1 MIMIRTKSIAKCD
14 CLRLVV
20 SLILILQAVM
30 VMAQSQI
37 TIKNNLMY
45 VDVTVYNSGLGST
58 IRETTIDTGASVCAI
73 DSTYAVDSCQIKG
86 ERVNAVVG
94 NTMGKDVNS
103 SYVYLDSIAF
113 GGVVYTNVRCYLV
126 DLAGTLQQYAPKFII
141 GGEVLK
147 KDLWCYDLKRNT
159 LQRYMRVPKN
169 VVATIKWKKYADA
182 ALNLIYFEGK
192 IGGKDTRIFFD
203 TGSVRN
209 AVPSNFDITPTDS
222 VKLPGANIAE
232 KLTYKKVGWC
242 KNVPVEISNLNSNLD
257 FVKSSNSGL
266 KEPCINAD
274 FLQGKKWMLDYKRR
288 RLLILGSD

>member
-1 MIMIRTKSIAKCD
+1 MIKTKSIAKCD
-14 CLRLVV
+14 YLRLVV

-45 VDVTVYNSGLGST
+45 VDVSVYNSGLCN
-58 IRETTIDTGASVCAI
+58 IIHETTIDTGASVCAI

-113 GGVVYTNVRCYLV
+113 GGVVYTKVRCYLV
-126 DLAGTLQQYAPKFII
+126 DLAGTLQQFAPKFVI

-147 KDLWCYDLKRNT
+147 KDLWCCDQKEYT

-192 IGGKDTRIFFD
+192 IGGKYTRIFFD

-222 VKLPGANIAE
+222 VKLPGASIAE

-266 KEPCINAD
+266 KEPCINAS

>member
-1 MIMIRTKSIAKCD
+1 MVMMKKMFIAKYN
-14 CLRLVV
+14 LLHLVV
-20 SLILILQAVM
+20 GMFVFFQPTAV
-30 VMAQSQI
+30 VAQSQI

-45 VDVTVYNSGLGST
+45 VDVSVYNSGLCNK
-58 IRETTIDTGASVCAI
+58 IHETTIDTGASVCAI

-86 ERVNAVVG
+86 ERVNALVG

-113 GGVVYTNVRCYLV
+113 GGVVYTKVRCYLV

-147 KDLWCYDLKRNT
+147 KDLWCCDLKEYT

-203 TGSVRN
+203 TGSLLN

-222 VKLPGANIAE
+222 VKLPGANIAD

-242 KNVPVEISNLNSNLD
+242 KNVPVEISNLNYNLN
-257 FVKSSNSGL
+257 FVKSVSSGS
-266 KEPCINAD
+266 KYPRINAD

>member
-1 MIMIRTKSIAKCD
+1 MKKKFVTKRD
-14 CLRLVV
+14 LLHLVV
-20 SLILILQAVM
+20 GLFVCFQATA

-45 VDVTVYNSGLGST
+45 VDASVYNSGLCST
-58 IRETTIDTGASVCAI
+58 IHETTIDTGASVCVI

-86 ERVNAVVG
+86 ERVNATIG
-94 NTMGKDVNS
+94 NTMGKDVNA

-113 GGVVYTNVRCYLV
+113 GGVVYTKVRCYLV
-126 DLAGTLQQYAPKFII
+126 DLVGKFQQFAPKFII

-147 KDLWCYDLKRNT
+147 KDLWCCDLKEYT

-192 IGGKDTRIFFD
+192 IEGKDTRIFFD

-222 VKLPGANIAE
+222 VKLPGANIAD

-242 KNVPVEISNLNSNLD
+242 KNVPVEISNLNYNLS
-257 FVKSSNSGL
+257 FVKSVSSGS
-266 KEPCINAD
+266 KYSRINAD

-288 RLLILGSD
+288 RLLILDSE

>member
-1 MIMIRTKSIAKCD
+1 MIKTKSIAKCD

-45 VDVTVYNSGLGST
+45 VDASVYNSGLCST

-73 DSTYAVDSCQIKG
+73 DSIYAVDSCQIKG

-182 ALNLIYFEGK
+182 ALNLIYFEGN
-192 IGGKDTRIFFD
+192 IEGKDTRIFFD
-203 TGSVRN
+203 TGSLLN

-222 VKLPGANIAE
+222 VKLPGASIAD

-266 KEPCINAD
+266 KEPCINAS

>member
-1 MIMIRTKSIAKCD
+1 
-14 CLRLVV
+14 
-20 SLILILQAVM
+20 
-30 VMAQSQI
+30 
-37 TIKNNLMY
+37 MY
-45 VDVTVYNSGLGST
+45 VDVSVYNSGLCNK
-58 IRETTIDTGASVCAI
+58 IHETTIDTGASVCAI

-86 ERVNAVVG
+86 ERVNALVG

-113 GGVVYTNVRCYLV
+113 GGVVYTKVRCYLV
-126 DLAGTLQQYAPKFII
+126 NLAGTLQQFAPKFII

-147 KDLWCYDLKRNT
+147 KDLWCCDLKEYT
-159 LQRYMRVPKN
+159 LQRYMCAPKN
-169 VVATIKWKKYADA
+169 VVATIKWKRYADA

-203 TGSVRN
+203 TGAVRN

-222 VKLPGANIAE
+222 VKLPGASIAE

>member
-1 MIMIRTKSIAKCD
+1 MIKTKSIAKCD
-14 CLRLVV
+14 YLRLVV

-45 VDVTVYNSGLGST
+45 VDVSVYNSGLCN
-58 IRETTIDTGASVCAI
+58 IIHETTIDTGASVCAI

-113 GGVVYTNVRCYLV
+113 GGVVYTKVRCYLV
-126 DLAGTLQQYAPKFII
+126 DLAGTLQQFAPKFII

-147 KDLWCYDLKRNT
+147 KDLWCCDLKEYT

-182 ALNLIYFEGK
+182 ALNLIYFEGN
-192 IGGKDTRIFFD
+192 IEGKDTRIFFD
-203 TGSVRN
+203 TGSLLN

-222 VKLPGANIAE
+222 VKLPGANIAD

-242 KNVPVEISNLNSNLD
+242 KNVPVEISNLDYNLD
-257 FVKSSNSGL
+257 FVKSVSSAS
-266 KEPCINAD
+266 KYPRINAD
-274 FLQGKKWMLDYKRR
+274 FLQGKKWMLDYKRK

>member
-1 MIMIRTKSIAKCD
+1 MIRTKSIAKCD

-20 SLILILQAVM
+20 SLILILRAVM

-45 VDVTVYNSGLGST
+45 VDVSVYNSGLCNK
-58 IRETTIDTGASVCAI
+58 IHETTIDTGASVCAF

-141 GGEVLK
+141 GGDVLK
-147 KDLWCYDLKRNT
+147 RDLWCYDLKRNT

-182 ALNLIYFEGK
+182 ALNLIYFEGN
-192 IGGKDTRIFFD
+192 IEGKDTRIFFD
-203 TGSVRN
+203 TGSLLN

-222 VKLPGANIAE
+222 VKLPGANIAD

>member
-1 MIMIRTKSIAKCD
+1 
-14 CLRLVV
+14 
-20 SLILILQAVM
+20 
-30 VMAQSQI
+30 
-37 TIKNNLMY
+37 MY
-45 VDVTVYNSGLGST
+45 VDAAIFSSGLCST
-58 IRETTIDTGASVCAI
+58 IHETIIDTGASVCI
-73 DSTYAVDSCQIKG
+73 VDSTYAVDSCQIKG
-86 ERVNAVVG
+86 ERVNATMG
-94 NTMGKDVNS
+94 NTMGKNINT
-103 SYVYLDSIAF
+103 SYVHLDSIAF
-113 GGVVYTNVRCYLV
+113 GGVVYTKVRCYLV
-126 DLAGTLQQYAPKFII
+126 DLAGTLQQFAPKFII

-147 KDLWCYDLKRNT
+147 KDLWCCDLKEYT

-203 TGSVRN
+203 TGAVRN

-222 VKLPGANIAE
+222 VKLPGASIAE

>member
-1 MIMIRTKSIAKCD
+1 MIKTKSIAKCD

-45 VDVTVYNSGLGST
+45 VDVSVYNSGLCN
-58 IRETTIDTGASVCAI
+58 IIHETTIDTGASVCAI

-113 GGVVYTNVRCYLV
+113 GGVVYTKVRCYLV
-126 DLAGTLQQYAPKFII
+126 DLAGTLQQFAPKFII

-147 KDLWCYDLKRNT
+147 KDLWCCDLKEYT

-182 ALNLIYFEGK
+182 ALNLIYFEGN
-192 IGGKDTRIFFD
+192 IEGKDTRIFFD
-203 TGSVRN
+203 TGSLLN

-222 VKLPGANIAE
+222 VKLPGANIAD

-242 KNVPVEISNLNSNLD
+242 KNVPVEISNLDYNLD
-257 FVKSSNSGL
+257 FVKSVSSAS
-266 KEPCINAD
+266 KYPRINAD
-274 FLQGKKWMLDYKRR
+274 FLQGKKWMLDYKRK

>member
-1 MIMIRTKSIAKCD
+1 MIKTKSIAKCD
-14 CLRLVV
+14 YLRLVV

-45 VDVTVYNSGLGST
+45 VDVSVYNSGLCN
-58 IRETTIDTGASVCAI
+58 IIHETTIDTGASVCAI

-113 GGVVYTNVRCYLV
+113 GGVVYTKVRCYLV
-126 DLAGTLQQYAPKFII
+126 DLAGTLQQFAPKFII

-147 KDLWCYDLKRNT
+147 KDLWCCDLKEYT

-203 TGSVRN
+203 TGAVRN
-209 AVPSNFDITPTDS
+209 AVTFNFEITPTEFI
-222 VKLPGANIAE
+222 KLPGASIAE

-266 KEPCINAD
+266 KEPCINAS

>member
-1 MIMIRTKSIAKCD
+1 MIKTKSIAKCD
-14 CLRLVV
+14 YLRLVV

-45 VDVTVYNSGLGST
+45 VDVSVYNSGLCN
-58 IRETTIDTGASVCAI
+58 IIHETTIDTGASVCAI

-113 GGVVYTNVRCYLV
+113 GGVVYTKVRCYLV
-126 DLAGTLQQYAPKFII
+126 DLAGTLQQFAPKFVI

-147 KDLWCYDLKRNT
+147 KDLWCCDQKEYT

-192 IGGKDTRIFFD
+192 IGGKYTRIFFD

-266 KEPCINAD
+266 KEPCINAS

>member
-1 MIMIRTKSIAKCD
+1 
-14 CLRLVV
+14 
-20 SLILILQAVM
+20 
-30 VMAQSQI
+30 
-37 TIKNNLMY
+37 MY
-45 VDVTVYNSGLGST
+45 VDVSVYNSGLCNK
-58 IRETTIDTGASVCAI
+58 IHETTIDTGASVCAI

-86 ERVNAVVG
+86 ERVNALVG

-113 GGVVYTNVRCYLV
+113 GGVVYTKVRCYLV

-147 KDLWCYDLKRNT
+147 KDLWCCDLKEYT

-169 VVATIKWKKYADA
+169 IVATIKWKRYADA

-203 TGSVRN
+203 TGAVRN
-209 AVPSNFDITPTDS
+209 AVTFNFDLTPTEF

-242 KNVPVEISNLNSNLD
+242 KNIPVEISNLNSNLD

-266 KEPCINAD
+266 KEPCINAS

>member
-1 MIMIRTKSIAKCD
+1 MRKKFIAKRD
-14 CLRLVV
+14 LLHLVV
-20 SLILILQAVM
+20 GLFVIFQATA

-45 VDVTVYNSGLGST
+45 VDVAVYNSGLCST

-126 DLAGTLQQYAPKFII
+126 DMAGTLQQLAPKFII

-147 KDLWCYDLKRNT
+147 EGYWCCDLKENT
-159 LQRYMRVPKN
+159 FQRLMSVPKN
-169 VVATIKWKKYADA
+169 VVATLKWKKYADA
-182 ALNLIYFEGK
+182 ALNHIYFEGK
-192 IGGKDTRIFFD
+192 IGGKDTRILFD
-203 TGSVRN
+203 TGALLN
-209 AVPSNFDITPTDS
+209 GLTYDFDLTPTEK
-222 VKLPGANIAE
+222 VWLPSANMID
-232 KLTYKKVGWC
+232 KLTYKEAGLC
-242 KNVPVEISNLNSNLD
+242 KNIPVEIANYTFNLD
-257 FVKSSNSGL
+257 FVKAL
-266 KEPCINAD
+266 KAGPKSPRINAG
-274 FLQGKKWMLDYKRR
+274 FLQGKKWVLDYKRR
-288 RLLILGSD
+288 RLLILDSE

>member
-1 MIMIRTKSIAKCD
+1 MRKKFIAKRD
-14 CLRLVV
+14 LLRLVV
-20 SLILILQAVM
+20 GLFVIFQATA

-45 VDVTVYNSGLGST
+45 VDVAVYNSGLCST

-86 ERVNAVVG
+86 ERVNATVG

-103 SYVYLDSIAF
+103 SYVYLDSITF

-126 DLAGTLQQYAPKFII
+126 DLAGTLQQFAPKFIV
-141 GGEVLK
+141 GGDVLK
-147 KDLWCYDLKRNT
+147 RDLWCYDLKRNT

-182 ALNLIYFEGK
+182 ALNHIYFEGK

-203 TGSVRN
+203 TGAVRN
-209 AVPSNFDITPTDS
+209 AVPFNFDITPTDS
-222 VKLPGANIAE
+222 VKLPGASIAE

-288 RLLILGSD
+288 RLLILDSE

>member
-1 MIMIRTKSIAKCD
+1 
-14 CLRLVV
+14 
-20 SLILILQAVM
+20 
-30 VMAQSQI
+30 
-37 TIKNNLMY
+37 MY
-45 VDVTVYNSGLGST
+45 VDASVYNSGLCST
-58 IRETTIDTGASVCAI
+58 IRETIIDTGASVCVI

-86 ERVNAVVG
+86 ERVNATIG

-113 GGVVYTNVRCYLV
+113 GGEVYTNVRCYLV

-169 VVATIKWKKYADA
+169 VVATIKWKRYADA
-182 ALNLIYFEGK
+182 ALNHIYFEGK

-203 TGSVRN
+203 TGAVRN
-209 AVPSNFDITPTDS
+209 AVTINFDITPTEF

-232 KLTYKKVGWC
+232 KLTYKEVGWC
-242 KNVPVEISNLNSNLD
+242 KNIPVEISNLNSNLD

>member
-1 MIMIRTKSIAKCD
+1 
-14 CLRLVV
+14 
-20 SLILILQAVM
+20 
-30 VMAQSQI
+30 
-37 TIKNNLMY
+37 MY
-45 VDVTVYNSGLGST
+45 VDAAIFSSGLCST
-58 IRETTIDTGASVCAI
+58 IHETIIDTGASVCII

-86 ERVNAVVG
+86 ERVNATMG
-94 NTMGKDVNS
+94 NTMGKNINT

-147 KDLWCYDLKRNT
+147 KDLWCYDLKEYT

-203 TGSVRN
+203 TGSVHN
-209 AVPSNFDITPTDS
+209 AVTSNFDITPTEKM
-222 VKLPGANIAE
+222 KLPSASIAD
-232 KLTYKKVGWC
+232 KLTYKEVEWC
-242 KNVPVEISNLNSNLD
+242 KNVPVEISNLNFNLD
-257 FVKSSNSGL
+257 FGKSKNKGL
-266 KEPCINAD
+266 KEPCLNAE

>member
-1 MIMIRTKSIAKCD
+1 MLMKNKMLITKRD
-14 CLRLVV
+14 LLRLVV
-20 SLILILQAVM
+20 CLFVVFQTTAGMS
-30 VMAQSQI
+30 QSKI
-37 TIKNNLMY
+37 TIKNNLLY
-45 VDVTVYNSGLGST
+45 TDVSVFSSGLCCST
-58 IRETTIDTGASVCAI
+58 HEAIIDTGASVCAI

-86 ERVNAVVG
+86 ERVNATIG
-94 NTMGKDVNS
+94 NTMGKKINT

-126 DLAGTLQQYAPKFII
+126 DLAGTLQQYVPKFII
-141 GGEVLK
+141 GGDVLK
-147 KDLWCYDLKRNT
+147 RDLWCFDLKRNT

-169 VVATIKWKKYADA
+169 VVATIKWKKYVDA

-203 TGSVRN
+203 TGSLLN

-222 VKLPGANIAE
+222 VKLPGANIAD

-242 KNVPVEISNLNSNLD
+242 KNVPVEISNLNYNLN
-257 FVKSSNSGL
+257 FVKSVSSGS
-266 KEPCINAD
+266 KYPRINAD

-288 RLLILGSD
+288 RLLILDSE

>member
-1 MIMIRTKSIAKCD
+1 MLMKNKMLITKRD
-14 CLRLVV
+14 LLHLVV
-20 SLILILQAVM
+20 CMFVVFQTTAGMS
-30 VMAQSQI
+30 QSKI

-45 VDVTVYNSGLGST
+45 VDVAVYNSGLCST
-58 IRETTIDTGASVCAI
+58 IHETTIDTGASVCAI

-141 GGEVLK
+141 GGEFLK
-147 KDLWCYDLKRNT
+147 RDLWCYDLKRYA

-203 TGSVRN
+203 TGAVRN
-209 AVPSNFDITPTDS
+209 AVTFNFDITPTEF

-266 KEPCINAD
+266 KEPCINAS

>member
-1 MIMIRTKSIAKCD
+1 MRKKFIAKRD
-14 CLRLVV
+14 LLRLVV
-20 SLILILQAVM
+20 GLLVCFQATS

-45 VDVTVYNSGLGST
+45 VDVAVYNSGLCST

-73 DSTYAVDSCQIKG
+73 DSAYAVDSCQIKG
-86 ERVNAVVG
+86 ERVNATVG

-126 DLAGTLQQYAPKFII
+126 DLAGTLQQFAPKFIV
-141 GGEVLK
+141 GGDVLK
-147 KDLWCYDLKRNT
+147 RDLWCYDLKRNT

-182 ALNLIYFEGK
+182 ALNHIYFEGK

-203 TGSVRN
+203 TGAVRN
-209 AVPSNFDITPTDS
+209 AVTFNFDITPTDS
-222 VKLPGANIAE
+222 VKLPGASIAE

-288 RLLILGSD
+288 RLLILDSE

>member
-1 MIMIRTKSIAKCD
+1 MKKKFVTKRD
-14 CLRLVV
+14 LRRLVV
-20 SLILILQAVM
+20 GWLVCFQATA

-37 TIKNNLMY
+37 TIKYHLMFA
-45 VDVTVYNSGLGST
+45 DVSVFNSGLCCTSQAM
-58 IRETTIDTGASVCAI
+58 IDTGASVCII

-86 ERVNAVVG
+86 ERVKATMG
-94 NTMGKDVNS
+94 NTMGKDINT
-103 SYVYLDSIAF
+103 SYVYVDSIAF
-113 GGVVYTNVRCYLV
+113 GGVVYTKVRCYLV
-126 DLAGTLQQYAPKFII
+126 DLVGKLQQFAPKFVV

-147 KDLWCYDLKRNT
+147 RDLWCYDLKRYA

-203 TGSVRN
+203 TGAVRN
-209 AVPSNFDITPTDS
+209 AVTFNFDITPTEI
-222 VKLPGANIAE
+222 VKLPGASIAD

-266 KEPCINAD
+266 KEPCINAS

-288 RLLILGSD
+288 RLLILDSE

>member
-1 MIMIRTKSIAKCD
+1 MRKKFIAKRD
-14 CLRLVV
+14 LLRLVV
-20 SLILILQAVM
+20 GLLVCFQATS

-37 TIKNNLMY
+37 TITNNLMY
-45 VDVTVYNSGLGST
+45 VDVAVYSSGLCST

-73 DSTYAVDSCQIKG
+73 DSTYAIDSCQIKG
-86 ERVNAVVG
+86 ERVNATVG
-94 NTMGKDVNS
+94 NTMGKDINTF
-103 SYVYLDSIAF
+103 YVYVDSIAF
-113 GGVVYTNVRCYLV
+113 GGVVYTKVRCYLV
-126 DLAGTLQQYAPKFII
+126 DLAGTLQQFAPKFII

-147 KDLWCYDLKRNT
+147 RDLWCYDLKRNT

-203 TGSVRN
+203 TGAVRN

-222 VKLPGANIAE
+222 VKLPGASIAE

-274 FLQGKKWMLDYKRR
+274 FLQGKQWMLDYKRR

>member
-1 MIMIRTKSIAKCD
+1 
-14 CLRLVV
+14 
-20 SLILILQAVM
+20 
-30 VMAQSQI
+30 
-37 TIKNNLMY
+37 MY
-45 VDVTVYNSGLGST
+45 VDVAVYNSGLCST

-73 DSTYAVDSCQIKG
+73 DSTYAIDSCQIKG

-141 GGEVLK
+141 GGDVLK
-147 KDLWCYDLKRNT
+147 RDLWCYDLKRNT

-203 TGSVRN
+203 TGAVRN
-209 AVPSNFDITPTDS
+209 AVPSNFDIIPTDS
-222 VKLPGANIAE
+222 VKLPGASIAE

>member
-1 MIMIRTKSIAKCD
+1 MKKEFVTKRD
-14 CLRLVV
+14 LLHLLVGFFV
-20 SLILILQAVM
+20 CFQATA

-45 VDVTVYNSGLGST
+45 VDAAIFNSGLCCTSQAM
-58 IRETTIDTGASVCAI
+58 IDTGASVCII

-86 ERVNAVVG
+86 ERVKATMG
-94 NTMGKDVNS
+94 NTMGKSINT
-103 SYVYLDSIAF
+103 SYVYVDSIAF
-113 GGVVYTNVRCYLV
+113 GGVVYTKVRCYLV
-126 DLAGTLQQYAPKFII
+126 DLVGKLQQFAPKFVV

-147 KDLWCYDLKRNT
+147 RDLWCYDLKRYA

-192 IGGKDTRIFFD
+192 IGGKKTRIFFD
-203 TGSVRN
+203 TGAVRN

-222 VKLPGANIAE
+222 VKLPGANIAD

-242 KNVPVEISNLNSNLD
+242 KNVPVEISNLNYNLS
-257 FVKSSNSGL
+257 FVKSVSSGS
-266 KEPCINAD
+266 KYSRINAD

-288 RLLILGSD
+288 RLLILDSE

>member
-1 MIMIRTKSIAKCD
+1 MIKTKSIAKCD
-14 CLRLVV
+14 YLRLVV

-45 VDVTVYNSGLGST
+45 VDVSVYNSGLCN
-58 IRETTIDTGASVCAI
+58 IIHETTIDTGASVCAI

-113 GGVVYTNVRCYLV
+113 GGVVYTKVRCYLV
-126 DLAGTLQQYAPKFII
+126 DLAGTLQQFAPKFII

-147 KDLWCYDLKRNT
+147 KDLWCCDLKEYT

-203 TGSVRN
+203 TGAVRN
-209 AVPSNFDITPTDS
+209 AVTFNFEITPTEFI
-222 VKLPGANIAE
+222 KLPGASIAE

-242 KNVPVEISNLNSNLD
+242 KNVPVEISNLNFNLD
-257 FVKSSNSGL
+257 FGKSNNSGL
-266 KEPCINAD
+266 KEPCINAE

>member
-1 MIMIRTKSIAKCD
+1 
-14 CLRLVV
+14 
-20 SLILILQAVM
+20 
-30 VMAQSQI
+30 
-37 TIKNNLMY
+37 MY
-45 VDVTVYNSGLGST
+45 VDAAIFSSGLCST
-58 IRETTIDTGASVCAI
+58 IHETIIDTGASVCI
-73 DSTYAVDSCQIKG
+73 VDSTYAVDSCQIKG
-86 ERVNAVVG
+86 ERVNATMG
-94 NTMGKDVNS
+94 NTMGKNINT

-113 GGVVYTNVRCYLV
+113 GGVVYTKVRCYLV
-126 DLAGTLQQYAPKFII
+126 DLAGTLQQFAPKFII

-147 KDLWCYDLKRNT
+147 KDLWCCDLKECT
-159 LQRYMRVPKN
+159 LQRYMCAPKN

-209 AVPSNFDITPTDS
+209 AVTFNFEITPTEF
-222 VKLPGANIAE
+222 VKLPGASIAE

-274 FLQGKKWMLDYKRR
+274 FLQGKKWILDYKRR

>member
-1 MIMIRTKSIAKCD
+1 MKNMFIAKRD
-14 CLRLVV
+14 FLRLVV
-20 SLILILQAVM
+20 GLLVCFQSTL

-45 VDVTVYNSGLGST
+45 VDVAVYNSGLCST
-58 IRETTIDTGASVCAI
+58 IHETTIDTGASVCAI

-86 ERVNAVVG
+86 ERVNATIG
-94 NTMGKDVNS
+94 NTMGKKINT
-103 SYVYLDSIAF
+103 SYVYLDSITF
-113 GGVVYTNVRCYLV
+113 GGVLYTNVRCYLV

-141 GGEVLK
+141 GGDVLK
-147 KDLWCYDLKRNT
+147 RDLWCYDLKRNT
-159 LQRYMRVPKN
+159 LQQYMRMPKN
-169 VVATIKWKKYADA
+169 IVATIKWKKYADA

-203 TGSVRN
+203 TGSLLN

-222 VKLPGANIAE
+222 VKLPGANIAD
-232 KLTYKKVGWC
+232 KLTYKKVGRC
-242 KNVPVEISNLNSNLD
+242 KNVPVEISNLNYNLN

-266 KEPCINAD
+266 KEPCINAS

-288 RLLILGSD
+288 RLLILDSE

>member
-1 MIMIRTKSIAKCD
+1 MIKTKSIAKCD

-30 VMAQSQI
+30 VMAQPQI

-45 VDVTVYNSGLGST
+45 VDASVYNSGLCST
-58 IRETTIDTGASVCAI
+58 IRETIIDTGASVCVI

-86 ERVNAVVG
+86 ERVNATIG
-94 NTMGKDVNS
+94 NTMGKKINT

-113 GGVVYTNVRCYLV
+113 GGVVYTKVRCYLV

-169 VVATIKWKKYADA
+169 VVATIKWKRYADA
-182 ALNLIYFEGK
+182 ALNHIYFEGK

-203 TGSVRN
+203 TGAVRN
-209 AVPSNFDITPTDS
+209 AVPFNFDITPTDS
-222 VKLPGANIAE
+222 VKLPGASIAE

-266 KEPCINAD
+266 KEPCINAS

>member
-1 MIMIRTKSIAKCD
+1 MKKKFVTKRD
-14 CLRLVV
+14 LLHLVV
-20 SLILILQAVM
+20 GLFVCFQATA

-45 VDVTVYNSGLGST
+45 VDASVYNSGLCST
-58 IRETTIDTGASVCAI
+58 IHETTIDTGASVCVI

-86 ERVNAVVG
+86 ERVNATIG
-94 NTMGKDVNS
+94 NTMGKDVNA

-113 GGVVYTNVRCYLV
+113 GGVVYTKVRCYLV
-126 DLAGTLQQYAPKFII
+126 DLVGKFQQFAPKFII

-147 KDLWCYDLKRNT
+147 KDLWCCDLKEYT
-159 LQRYMRVPKN
+159 IQRYMRVPKN

-192 IGGKDTRIFFD
+192 IEGKDTRIFFD

-222 VKLPGANIAE
+222 VKLPGANIAD

-242 KNVPVEISNLNSNLD
+242 KNVPVEISNLNYNLS
-257 FVKSSNSGL
+257 FVKSVSSGS
-266 KEPCINAD
+266 KYSRINAD

>member
-1 MIMIRTKSIAKCD
+1 MVMMKNMFIAKRD
-14 CLRLVV
+14 FLRLVV
-20 SLILILQAVM
+20 GLLVCVQVTS

-45 VDVTVYNSGLGST
+45 VDASVYNSGLCST

-86 ERVNAVVG
+86 ERVNATVG

-103 SYVYLDSIAF
+103 SYVYLDSITF

-126 DLAGTLQQYAPKFII
+126 DLAGTLQQFAPKFIV
-141 GGEVLK
+141 GGDVLK
-147 KDLWCYDLKRNT
+147 RDLWCYDLKRNT
-159 LQRYMRVPKN
+159 LQRYMRVPRN

-182 ALNLIYFEGK
+182 ALNHIYFEGK

-203 TGSVRN
+203 TGAVRN
-209 AVPSNFDITPTDS
+209 AVTFNFDITPTDS
-222 VKLPGANIAE
+222 VKLPGASIAE

-288 RLLILGSD
+288 RLLILDSE